1 MNNAEATWE
10 PVEEF
15 KTHFPSFQLEG
26 ELFIE
31 GGVMLWWG
39 TSTNATRGAVD
50 ERWTVAWCASAQSPT
65 MARCIWTLFSARV
78 QLSPSNG
85 LLGV

>member
-39 TSTNATRGAVD
+39 TSTNAARGAVD
-50 ERWTVAWCASAQSPT
+50 ERWTMARRASTQSPT
-65 MARCIWTLFSARV
+65 MARCTWTLFSSHV
-78 QLSPSNG
+78 QLSPSDG
-85 LLGV
+85 L